1 MLRAWY
7 QPISI
12 NDIIPTPSQPMKSIN
27 ILPATTR
34 IIIARRKIRR
44 YLKNMLILGSV
55 CIYQIEN
62 SRIFHVTN
70 RAIGV
75 KIIE

>member
-1 MLRAWY
+1 M
-7 QPISI
+7 
-12 NDIIPTPSQPMKSIN
+12 IPTPSQPIKSIN
-27 ILPATTR
+27 MLPATTR
-34 IIIARRKIRR
+34 IIMAKRKIKR
-44 YLKNMLILGSV
+44 YLKNVLILGSA

-70 RAIGV
+70 KAIGV